1 MYKFKKQVFDS
12 VGSEV
17 ETLNFTVP
25 SNSVSTVIRILQSE
39 GYEVVENDY
48 FFKSLSKVI
57 LHDDDNRSYSR
68 YSIFLI

>member
-12 VGSEV
+12 IGAEV
-17 ETLNFTVP
+17 STENFTVP

-48 FFKSLSKVI
+48 FFKSLSKVTF
-57 LHDDDNRSYSR
+57 HEDDRTYSR

>member
-12 VGSEV
+12 IGAEV
-17 ETLNFTVP
+17 ETQNFTVP

-48 FFKSLSKVI
+48 FFKSLSNVTF
-57 LHDDDNRSYSR
+57 HEDNRTYSR

>member
-39 GYEVVENDY
+39 GYDVVENDY
-48 FFKSLSKVI
+48 FFKSLSKVTS
-57 LHDDDNRSYSR
+57 HEDNRTYSR